1 MNENTRDAKDR
12 LVQDVGAVIADAEQL
27 LRSAANDGSER
38 ARSLQAD
45 LQVRLQGL
53 REQVRQIEATA
64 AARARAAAQATD
76 TYVHDKPWQA
86 VAMAAGIG
94 AIVGLVAAMVFAG
107 RDG

>member
-1 MNENTRDAKDR
+1 MNDNTRDAKDR

-27 LRSAANDGSER
+27 LRTAAHDGSER
-38 ARSLQAD
+38 ARNLQAD

-53 REQVRQIEATA
+53 REQMRQLEAATA
-64 AARARAAAQATD
+64 AHARAAAQATD
-76 TYVHDKPWQA
+76 AYVHEKPWQA

-107 RDG
+107 RHD